1 MTFPQF
7 RKYSNNKSY
16 FKIISATQW
25 EELQVIG
32 SKIKLSVF
40 EVKIL
45 PDRNFMND
53 MLVNEGNRWEVVDET
68 EYNLLKSKAAI

>member
-7 RKYSNNKSY
+7 LKYSNNKSY
-16 FKIISATQW
+16 FKIHSLTQW

-32 SKIKLSVF
+32 NKVIVSVF

-53 MLVNEGNRWEVVDET
+53 MLSNEGNRWMVVSEA
-68 EYNLLKSKAAI
+68 EYELIKSKATL